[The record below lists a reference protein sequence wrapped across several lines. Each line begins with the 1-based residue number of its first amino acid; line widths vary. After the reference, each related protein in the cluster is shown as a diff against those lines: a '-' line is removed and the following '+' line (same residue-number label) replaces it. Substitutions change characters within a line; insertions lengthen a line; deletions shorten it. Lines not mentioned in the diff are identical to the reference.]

1 MAKGSNSLSKF
12 AVWTL
17 LGLLI
22 IALGGF
28 GATNLSGTART
39 IGSVGN
45 KYIDVD
51 TFARQMQQE
60 MQALTAQLGQP
71 VTIARARE
79 LGLDQ
84 AVISR
89 LVRARALDYEAS
101 QMGLSVGDE
110 VIRDEILNI
119 SAFQGLDGQFDR
131 DAYRFALSNSGTTE
145 SQFEAQLRDE
155 VSRTLLQGAMMGG
168 VRMPDTFADTLA
180 AYVGERRDVS
190 WARLDQSN
198 LAEPLPEP
206 DDATLRA
213 FYDDNIDSFFLPVSK
228 RITYAVLL
236 PEHIL
241 ADMDVPEEQLR
252 AAYEARSAE
261 YNRPE
266 RRLVERLAFLDAA
279 SADQAAAQL
288 EVGGTTFDALVAE
301 RGLTL
306 ADVDLGDVDRLS
318 LDAAG
323 EAVFAAEVGDVVGPL
338 ATDLGSA
345 LFRVNGIL
353 AAQTTPFEDAR
364 EELLDDLA
372 RDAARRQV
380 DAQAESYEDMLAG
393 GATLEELA
401 DETDMQLGTIDW
413 WPTNGEGIAAYV
425 DFRDAAAA
433 LIEEDFPTVLTLS
446 DGGIFAMRLDETL
459 PRRPVPFDEA
469 LENVTANYEAAETE
483 RLLMAQADAALPALR
498 EGQSL
503 AAQGFE
509 AQTETGLT
517 RTDFVPGTPPE
528 FMTALFEMEPGE
540 VRVLSAFGALAI
552 VRLDAIQDAAA
563 DAELQ
568 AQAAQLTEQAGQA
581 LAADMFEVFSTDVLL
596 RAGPQ
601 INQQIVDAVL
611 ASFP

>member
-12 AVWTL
+12 AVWAL

-39 IGSVGN
+39 IGSVGD

-71 VTIARARE
+71 VTMARARE

-89 LVRARALDYEAS
+89 LVRARALDYEAA

-131 DAYRFALSNSGTTE
+131 EAYRFALSNSGTTE

-155 VSRTLLQGAMMGG
+155 VSRTLMQGAMMGG
-168 VRMPDTFADTLA
+168 VQMPDTFAETLA
-180 AYVGERRDVS
+180 AYVGERRDVT

-198 LAEPLPEP
+198 LTDPLPTP
-206 DDATLRA
+206 DNATLRA
-213 FYDDNIDSFFLPVSK
+213 FYDENIDSFFLPVSK

-236 PEHIL
+236 PEQLL
-241 ADMDVPEEQLR
+241 ADMDVPEDQLR
-252 AAYEARSAE
+252 AAYDARSAE
-261 YNRPE
+261 YIRPE
-266 RRLVERLAFLDAA
+266 RRLVERLAFLDEA
-279 SADQAAAQL
+279 SAEQAAAQL
-288 EVGGTTFDALVAE
+288 EVNGTTFEALVAE
-301 RGLTL
+301 RGLAM

-323 EAVFAAEVGDVVGPL
+323 EAVFAAEVGDIVGPL
-338 ATDLGSA
+338 PTDLGSA
-345 LFRVNGIL
+345 LFRVNGVL
-353 AAQTTPFEDAR
+353 AAQTTSFEDAR

-380 DAQAESYEDMLAG
+380 DAQAESFEDMLAG
-393 GATLEELA
+393 GATLEDLA
-401 DETDMQLGTIDW
+401 NETDMQIGTIDW
-413 WPTNGEGIAAYV
+413 WPTNGEGIAAYS
-425 DFRDAAAA
+425 DFREAAAA
-433 LIEEDFPTVLTLS
+433 LTAEDFPTILSLS

-459 PRRPVPFDEA
+459 PRRPIPFDEA
-469 LENVTANYEAAETE
+469 LESVTARYEAAETE
-483 RLLMAQADAALPALR
+483 KRLTAQAEAALPALR
-498 EGQSL
+498 EGQS
-503 AAQGFE
+503 FE
-509 AQTETGLT
+509 AQEFESQTDVGLT

-528 FMTALFEMEPGE
+528 FMTTLFEMESGE

-552 VRLDAIQDAAA
+552 LRLDAVQDAAE